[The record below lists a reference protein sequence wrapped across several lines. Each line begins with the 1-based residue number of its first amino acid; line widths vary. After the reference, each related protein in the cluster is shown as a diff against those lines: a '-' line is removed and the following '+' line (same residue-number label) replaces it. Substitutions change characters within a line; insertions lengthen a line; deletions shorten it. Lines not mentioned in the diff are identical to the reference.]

1 MADTWKNIIGVVLL
15 AVTCY
20 ACDDMDT
27 AVCQRLIAAKPDM
40 CNDTCYSAICKRFCG
55 KCPLKCYSCTD
66 IESSQKCN
74 ATIECQGK
82 DYQCISA
89 ASFTNDFREVY
100 KLGCA
105 PSTVCSHYG
114 RRSINKRA
122 GTSCCN
128 TDLCN
133 HGSGNKRN
141 TKPKTTE
148 TVKRQVT
155 SPACDDTDS
164 LACTL
169 LFTINTHMCADDCI
183 ANTICPRLCGK
194 CSKCYE
200 CEHVTST
207 ENCTQSRV
215 CDPGEVCFSLETVN
229 FNLEHGYRLGCV
241 QQKVCDSLHVQASSI
256 FGRRSSG
263 NPELS
268 LTGGCC
274 HGDLCNHHHI
284 LPEKTTQLPVTTTHR
299 PTTTTQRVCHYH
311 ANGCT
316 FADGVSYH
324 RQCYHVEN
332 RTMSWIQ
339 AKQFCESQCAHLAT
353 FSDSGEMNHILL
365 NLARHH
371 VLYGHGHTSSYDR
384 RELYVDAIDPGHN
397 NHWVWESNLQTVPS
411 TMFHS
416 ISSHQLN
423 YCSVTTPALGKLVA
437 VNCASSYLPL
447 CQHTSRDN

>member
-194 CSKCYE
+194 CSKCYD
-200 CEHVTST
+200 CDHVLTT
-207 ENCTQSRV
+207 ERCNHSRI
-215 CDPGEVCFSLETVN
+215 CKPGEVCYTLETLN
-229 FNLEHGYRLGCV
+229 FDLEHGYRMGCV
-241 QQKVCDSLHVQASSI
+241 HQQVCDSMSSQVSNV
-256 FGRRSSG
+256 FGRRSDSV
-263 NPELS
+263 EVS
-268 LTGGCC
+268 MSGGCC
-274 HGDLCNHHHI
+274 HGDLCNHHKLTGGVMSTNPPPTTTAKMCSMTAGCPFNPAARLDGQCYSIGNRPLSWSNAKAFCESHCSHLAVFQDLNQLRLTMEVLHLSDAISNLPAVHNHI
-284 LPEKTTQLPVTTTHR
+284 LP
-299 PTTTTQRVCHYH
+299 
-311 ANGCT
+311 
-316 FADGVSYH
+316 D
-324 RQCYHVEN
+324 
-332 RTMSWIQ
+332 M
-339 AKQFCESQCAHLAT
+339 
-353 FSDSGEMNHILL
+353 
-365 NLARHH
+365 
-371 VLYGHGHTSSYDR
+371 
-384 RELYVDAIDPGHN
+384 YVDAVNPTRS
-397 NHWVWESNLQTVPS
+397 NHFLWSTTNQTVSPTLFGGS
-411 TMFHS
+411 TPHHPCAFVHHSRHS
-416 ISSHQLN
+416 IHSAWQLEGTV
-423 YCSVTTPALGKLVA
+423 CSQM
-437 VNCASSYLPL
+437 YYPL
-447 CQHTSRDN
+447 CQRRLE